1 MDREKYSKLCGIYN
15 KSVNDYI
22 SDNSQPI
29 YHYTSPEGL
38 NGIISNHTLR
48 FTDRNYLNDYSEGR
62 YVMKLCKNSRV
73 SSLLPTEYKQYF
85 KDLCQE
91 MLDNPLKKKIPT
103 FQCSFSLNE
112 DVLPLW
118 NYYSKSE
125 GIKGYNLGFDS
136 NCLLNNIKTSS
147 YKEDDESKNSLTIFG
162 GKVVYS
168 IGKQKAIIKNI
179 VADFAKIAYNNIDD
193 SAFCRMVIELLVDK
207 LLFIGSFFKPNH
219 FKYEEEY
226 RMLILPLL
234 TIENGVNKYSVI
246 NKTPESTIKNGL
258 IIPHIDLEFNKA
270 VLLRIGIS
278 PTLDFYET
286 KYNLINTLKMY
297 SYNFE
302 SVNIVKSNIPVRY

>member
-1 MDREKYSKLCGIYN
+1 MHEDKIKELLVLYN
-15 KSVNDYI
+15 TRVDTYI
-22 SDNSQPI
+22 SNKAHPI

-62 YVMKLCKNSRV
+62 YVMELCKNSRV
-73 SSLLPTEYKQYF
+73 SSLLPTEHKQYF
-85 KDLCQE
+85 KDLCCQ
-91 MLDNPLKKKIPT
+91 MLDNPLKKKVPT
-103 FQCSFSLNE
+103 FQCSFSLNG

-136 NCLLNNIKTSS
+136 SSLLYNIKTSS
-147 YKEDDESKNSLTIFG
+147 YNEDIEPKNSLAIFG
-162 GKVVYS
+162 GEVVYS
-168 IGKQKAIIKNI
+168 LGKQKAIIKNI
-179 VADFAKIAYNNIDD
+179 VSDFAKMAYSNIEDF
-193 SAFCRMVIELLVDK
+193 AFCRMVIELLIDK

-226 RMLILPLL
+226 RILILPLL
-234 TIENGVNKYSVI
+234 TIENGVNKYCVI
-246 NKTPESTIKNGL
+246 DKTPESTVKNGL

-270 VLLRIGIS
+270 SLLRIGIS
-278 PTLDFYET
+278 PTLDFEET
-286 KYNLINTLKMY
+286 KYNLKNALKMY

-302 SVNIVKSNIPVRY
+302 SVNIVKSNIPVRF